1 MSTRRD
7 LCHTGYT
14 RSSGFCMSQCLCL
27 WFLERLESSPPKAG
41 FPEDQALEELA
52 AVPVP
57 EKENNRSPEV
67 KLSNSLKIPFSKNK
81 SHCGGIISALHLTT
95 GETRIPY

>member
-1 MSTRRD
+1 MSFAAGLPLPWGATKEQ
-7 LCHTGYT
+7 LCSKTGFPELPL
-14 RSSGFCMSQCLCL
+14 SV
-27 WFLERLESSPPKAG
+27 G